1 MNKLNKTYEV
11 KQLKPMFKQKT
22 AGLLAFLLTF
32 SLLLP
37 ALAYANGFS
46 NLQHNSDNTVTGR
59 VYIDEATYD
68 LLKEKGILTNR
79 GIALQV
85 YNSNDWS
92 SPITTTYATYSTY
105 KPVDGDSYYYYE
117 VNFNATTVTGSTYT
131 FPLSVSYAT
140 YSTVGGVTYATYN
153 ASGPISAYSGPV
165 SGGGG
170 YIPPF
175 VGPVANNGELTPD
188 LNGRVNAQA
197 LADALK
203 ANKNVTIKI
212 SGKEVII
219 PASALSEG
227 ESITIVT
234 ESGVSYKLPIAALEI
249 AKLAQQLGVNV
260 ADLEIVVSIA
270 ELEGAA
276 AAGVT
281 TAVYAAGGKV
291 VAPIVDFTVKAVSG
305 TKEVAINN
313 FPVFVERGLP
323 LNETVTNL
331 NTVTGVV
338 YKEGA
343 GVSFVPATFATADGK
358 TTATLKRKS
367 NSIYTV
373 IQVGPKSFTDLTNH
387 WAKADVEKL
396 ASKLVVEGTGKN
408 LFQPKR
414 NVTRAEFAAMV
425 ARSLGLDTS
434 VTSSTYSFSDV
445 SSNSWYA
452 GTVAAA
458 AEAGLINGYTNGTFK
473 PNANITRQE
482 VAAIVVR
489 ALEYAGKGANL
500 STAEV
505 NAALAGYTDAATLG
519 WAKEEVA
526 AAVKSGIVLGQTST
540 KINGKAQASRAE
552 AATMVIR
559 FLDNADFIN

>member
-1 MNKLNKTYEV
+1 MKSLIKTNEV
-11 KQLKPMFKQKT
+11 KHLKTMFKQKT

-46 NLQHNSDNTVTGR
+46 GLKHNSNNSVTGQ
-59 VYIDEATYD
+59 VYIDQATYD
-68 LLKEKGILTNR
+68 YLFANGLLTDNGLT
-79 GIALQV
+79 LSV
-85 YNSNDWS
+85 YGKNWGTPVS
-92 SPITTTYATYSTY
+92 TTYATYSSFN
-105 KPVDGDSYYYYE
+105 GQYYYYN
-117 VNFNATTVTGSTYT
+117 VNTSVTKSVYFPLRLSFSTSASTYVYSDPIDQYYYGA
-131 FPLSVSYAT
+131 FPGFGGGVPAV
-140 YSTVGGVTYATYN
+140 VGGTLDTN
-153 ASGPISAYSGPV
+153 
-165 SGGGG
+165 
-170 YIPPF
+170 
-175 VGPVANNGELTPD
+175 LD
-188 LNGRVNAQA
+188 GRVTAQA
-197 LADALK
+197 LTDALRTY
-203 ANKNVTIKI
+203 KNVTIKI
-212 SGKEVII
+212 TGEQAIL
-219 PASALSEG
+219 PASALTEG
-227 ESITIVT
+227 ESVTIVT
-234 ESGVSYKLPIAALEI
+234 ASGVSYKLPVKAFDA

-260 ADLEIVVSIA
+260 SDLEIVIGIA
-270 ELEGAA
+270 ELEGTAA
-276 AAGVT
+276 AAVT
-281 TAVYAAGGKV
+281 AAAAADGGKV

-305 TKEVAINN
+305 TKEVAVNN
-313 FPVFVERGLP
+313 FPVYIERGLP

-331 NTVTGVV
+331 NTITGVV

-343 GVSFVPATFATADGK
+343 GVSFVPSTFTTVEGK

-373 IQVGPKSFTDLTNH
+373 VEVGPKSFTDLTNH

-414 NVTRAEFAAMV
+414 SITRAEFAAMV
-425 ARSLGLDTS
+425 VRSLGLDTS
-434 VTSSTYSFSDV
+434 VTSSTYNFTDV
-445 SSNSWYA
+445 SGSSWYA
-452 GTVAAA
+452 GTVSAA

-489 ALEYAGKGANL
+489 ALEFAGKNANL

-526 AAVKSGIVLGQTST
+526 AAVKSGIVQGQTST
-540 KINGKAQASRAE
+540 KINGKAEANRAE
-552 AATMVIR
+552 AATMIIR
-559 FLDNADFIN
+559 FLNNANFIN